1 MTPTRRARPIVS
13 WPRPTDSLR
22 PTVALR
28 RKRRRHGL
36 PGLEPVSRQFGF
48 DRGKPI
54 DRWYIERFL
63 DEHRADVRGAVLEVA
78 ESTYTQWYGDNE
90 VTRSDV
96 LHHAGND
103 ESTVVGDL
111 TTGEGLPAATYD
123 CFICTQTLPFI
134 YDVHAAVR
142 GIAQVLRPGGVVLAT
157 VPGMSQVSR
166 EDKRDWGDWWRFTS
180 QGTQR
185 LFEESFDLVEVE
197 AHGNVLSAAAFLYAF
212 AAEELT
218 EDELSARD
226 PDYELLITVRAS
238 TSTAPREDQN

>member
-1 MTPTRRARPIVS
+1 VRFRRRAS
-13 WPRPTDSLR
+13 
-22 PTVALR
+22 
-28 RKRRRHGL
+28 RHGL

-48 DRGKPI
+48 DRGKPV

-63 DEHRADVRGAVLEVA
+63 DRQRADVRGAVLEVA
-78 ESTYTQWYGDNE
+78 EDTYTQWYGDGQ

-96 LHHAGND
+96 LHHSGND
-103 ESTVVGDL
+103 QSTVVGDL
-111 TTGEGLPAATYD
+111 TTGAGLPSAAYD

-134 YDVHAAVR
+134 YDVHAAIR
-142 GIAQVLRPGGVVLAT
+142 GMASVLKPGGVVLAT

-185 LFEESFDLVEVE
+185 LFEEAFADVQVE
-197 AHGNVLSAAAFLYAF
+197 AHGNVLSAAAFLYAY

-218 EDELSARD
+218 ESELAHRD
-226 PDYELLITVRAS
+226 SDYELLITVRA
-238 TSTAPREDQN
+238 TSRTP

>member
-1 MTPTRRARPIVS
+1 VRFRRRAS
-13 WPRPTDSLR
+13 
-22 PTVALR
+22 
-28 RKRRRHGL
+28 RHGL

-48 DRGKPI
+48 DRGKPV

-63 DEHRADVRGAVLEVA
+63 DRQRADVRGAVLEVA
-78 ESTYTQWYGDNE
+78 EDTYTQWYGDGQ

-96 LHHAGND
+96 LHHSGSD
-103 ESTVVGDL
+103 QSTVVGDL
-111 TTGEGLPAATYD
+111 TTGAGLPSAAYD

-134 YDVHAAVR
+134 YDVHAAIR
-142 GIAQVLRPGGVVLAT
+142 GMASVLKPGGVVLAT

-185 LFEESFDLVEVE
+185 LFEEAFADVQVE
-197 AHGNVLSAAAFLYAF
+197 AHGNVLSAAAFLYAY

-218 EDELSARD
+218 ESELAHRD
-226 PDYELLITVRAS
+226 SDYELLITVRA
-238 TSTAPREDQN
+238 TSRTP